1 VNKKSLFLHPKTTK
15 KILMKEYKNRI
26 ADQILADKLEAMGAV
41 LIEGPKYCGKTSLAA
56 QQAKSILYM
65 SDPETRNQNLAL
77 AKTNIKK
84 LLEGETPRLIDEWQ
98 LAPQFW
104 DAVRNEVD
112 RRDEDGQFMLTG
124 SAVPPKPKDEDEQ
137 IFHSG
142 TGRIAYLKLRTMSL
156 WESEDSTGEVS
167 LKSLF
172 ETPEQV
178 EGTSHID
185 LDRLAFLT
193 CRGGWPKAVLKKSE
207 KAALAQAIEYYE
219 SVVRSDISRVDDVE
233 RDPEMTMRLMRSYAR
248 NQGAQATASTILE
261 DIKTNEADTL
271 SENTIYNY
279 IKALKKIFVIEDA
292 VAWNPNLR
300 SKTAIRTSDTR
311 YFSDP
316 SIATAALGL
325 GPKDLINDLNTFGL
339 FLETLCV
346 RDLRVY
352 ADAIG
357 GTVYH
362 YRDKSNLECD
372 AVVHLRNGSYGLIEI
387 KLGGKDLI
395 EEGSKTLKDLA
406 EKIDIT
412 KMKKPSFMMVLTGIG
427 DYAYKRPKDGILVVP
442 VGCLKN

>member
-1 VNKKSLFLHPKTTK
+1 MHSKNIE
-15 KILMKEYKNRI
+15 ILMKEYINRI
-26 ADQILADKLEAMGAV
+26 ADQILTDKLEAMGAV

-65 SDPETRNQNLAL
+65 SDPETRNQNLTL
-77 AKTNIKK
+77 ARTNIRK
-84 LLEGETPRLIDEWQ
+84 LLEGNTPRLIDEWQ

-167 LKSLF
+167 LERLF
-172 ETPEQV
+172 ESNEQV

-185 LDRLAFLT
+185 LDRLAYLT

-219 SVVRSDISRVDDVE
+219 AVVRSDISRVDEVE
-233 RDPEMTMRLMRSYAR
+233 RDPELTMRLMRSYAR
-248 NQGAQATASTILE
+248 HQGAQATAGTILE
-261 DIKTNEADTL
+261 DIRTNEADTL

-279 IKALKKIFVIEDA
+279 IKTLKKIFVIEDA

-339 FLETLCV
+339 FFETLCV
-346 RDLRVY
+346 RDLRIY

-372 AVVHLRNGSYGLIEI
+372 AVVHLRNGSYGLVEI

-395 EEGSKTLKDLA
+395 EEGAKTLKALA
-406 EKIDIT
+406 EKIDTT
-412 KMKKPSFMMVLTGIG
+412 KMKQPSFMMVLTGIG
-427 DYAYKRPKDGILVVP
+427 DYAYKRPKDGVLVVP